1 MFVSWARKG
10 VKGKGTGVAGKLL
23 ALEPVLQNL
32 HVLQHNLKHHDMTN
46 KVSLVPHYTLYVT
59 IMSRVEALYEE
70 VVHCKSNH
78 N

>member
-10 VKGKGTGVAGKLL
+10 VKGKGTGVPGKLL

-32 HVLQHNLKHHDMTN
+32 HILQHNLKHHDMTN
-46 KVSLVPHYTLYVT
+46 KVSLVPHYTSYVT
-59 IMSRVEALYEE
+59 VMSRVQALY
-70 VVHCKSNH
+70 VVVLRCKSKH